1 MATSTQPTGDSV
13 MSEAGRESPASEAS
27 VQGPSRVA
35 SEGAAPSNVMGGPHS
50 GSPHGS
56 RGSGRATAPPVM
68 PGYGDASVDT
78 TRDITRDGT
87 APVASVMGGTEAA
100 HNVMNPARYGAVVDV
115 AAPHHRDSDERSARQ
130 ARVSSAVSRAE
141 SRYSSR
147 SHTVGT
153 TAPGTQFSRVQ
164 HLWRKRES
172 GRRTSPSRSL
182 SRQTLMLQESLT
194 NV

>member
-1 MATSTQPTGDSV
+1 MSTSTQPTRDAV
-13 MSEAGRESPASEAS
+13 MSEAGHESPASEAS

-35 SEGAAPSNVMGGPHS
+35 SEGAAPSNVMGGHHS

-56 RGSGRATAPPVM
+56 HGSGRATAPPVM
-68 PGYGDASVDT
+68 PGYGDASVDM
-78 TRDITRDGT
+78 TRDSMRDGT
-87 APVASVMGGTEAA
+87 IPVASVMGGPESAHTAMSAA
-100 HNVMNPARYGAVVDV
+100 RDGAVVAV
-115 AAPHHRDSDERSARQ
+115 AAPHQSDSDERSARQ

-147 SHTVGT
+147 SHTVGS

-172 GRRTSPSRSL
+172 TADRPHRVVCQGR
-182 SRQTLMLQESLT
+182 Q
-194 NV
+194 